1 MIDFNKRYW
10 ADMDDKS
17 RTPIRFGVHFIEYGR
32 HYGDEEHGSMR
43 NKNSKWIEFDNESG
57 TVAICR
63 EIEERIVLPQE
74 ELLDIVF
81 KEMGSRMQKEERVHN
96 KYMG

>member
-17 RTPIRFGVHFIEYGR
+17 RRPLRFGVHFIEYGR
-32 HYGDEEHGSMR
+32 HYGYEEHGSMR

-81 KEMGSRMQKEERVHN
+81 KEMGSRMQKQERVHN